1 MRDDG
6 EEIYRASIA
15 RARDARRRSRAA
27 HMGAACVRTV
37 RDRPM
42 RSVSRGIHRRARGV
56 GTVACA
62 SSGRQRERRRRRVR
76 SRRDERD
83 ERDGRGG

>member
-15 RARDARRRSRAA
+15 RARDAHERLRAA
-27 HMGAACVRTV
+27 HMGAACVRAV